1 MADPLSVAAR
11 LVGLLMAAVNVST
24 IRLKAEVADVHN
36 ILGQLQFFVLSEARF
51 QVANLTADGQS
62 SSRNLVLLR
71 ADTFSDLQV
80 FAESLYTVRA
90 KNEHPR
96 ESTLD
101 FKRGRTE
108 SSAEQTLN
116 AQELAVLKLIL
127 NILTCLLQIEAES
140 KFDRLQ
146 LYLSRFKTQEI
157 LGKKPTL
164 AERLVVYATLQR
176 DT

>member
-1 MADPLSVAAR
+1 
-11 LVGLLMAAVNVST
+11 
-24 IRLKAEVADVHN
+24 
-36 ILGQLQFFVLSEARF
+36 
-51 QVANLTADGQS
+51 
-62 SSRNLVLLR
+62 LLR

-80 FAESLYTVRA
+80 FAESLYTVQA

-146 LYLSRFKTQEI
+146 LYLSRFKTRDSGQEANTC
-157 LGKKPTL
+157 GKTCRVCHPATRHLSQRNSPT
-164 AERLVVYATLQR
+164 EEWQI
-176 DT
+176 